1 MKNDQE
7 IFKLAMLL
15 MIEIPLFSCKLAM
28 FDQKKKKKKKKKIIY
43 FIFYFIVMHYTSFGS
58 AIKRN

>member
-7 IFKLAMLL
+7 IFKLATLL

-28 FDQKKKKKKKKKIIY
+28 FDQKIILL
-43 FIFYFIVMHYTSFGS
+43 FFYYYCNALHLFWKF
-58 AIKRN
+58 KRN

>member
-7 IFKLAMLL
+7 IFKLATLL

-28 FDQKKKKKKKKKIIY
+28 FDQKII
-43 FIFYFIVMHYTSFGS
+43 FFFFFIVMHYTSFGS